1 MSGKI
6 IVVDDVA
13 TNRAL
18 LKAKLNAAYFE
29 VETISCPTSAFD
41 RIRNDQPDLVLLDVM
56 MPHKDGYQL
65 CNELKDDPETSHI
78 PVIMITSLDSTE
90 QRIKGLEVGA
100 DDFLSKPYDD
110 RTLIARVRN
119 LMRVKITFD
128 EMRLRDATSRE
139 LGLHSFLNS
148 RSSSSDAGGVVQI
161 AASTPEMSSRWSRAL
176 LGSPGIEVVETS
188 GEECVMKFD
197 KQAVPDVFL
206 IHQTLMDGSDGLRVL
221 SVLRSHK
228 ATRKSAI
235 IFAVEENEIELAAS
249 SLDLGASD
257 YIFSPFDSNELNV
270 RVRSQLRRK
279 RDSDRLRSNVI
290 DGLKM
295 AVIDP
300 LTGLYNRR
308 YASQHLMTISE
319 KSEKEGEPY
328 SILMLDLDEFKR
340 VNDVYGHAAG
350 DQVLIEF
357 SRRLQ
362 ENVRGIDL
370 SARMGGEEF
379 VIAMPGTDT
388 DQAVFVAERLREAI
402 EQNPFIVPSLDN
414 EISITVSIGVAS
426 SQPGVYCPEAVLQDA
441 DAALYSVKNNGRNGV
456 KAHLRA
462 A

>member
-1 MSGKI
+1 MG
-6 IVVDDVA
+6 
-13 TNRAL
+13 
-18 LKAKLNAAYFE
+18 
-29 VETISCPTSAFD
+29 
-41 RIRNDQPDLVLLDVM
+41 
-56 MPHKDGYQL
+56 
-65 CNELKDDPETSHI
+65 
-78 PVIMITSLDSTE
+78 
-90 QRIKGLEVGA
+90 GL
-100 DDFLSKPYDD
+100 
-110 RTLIARVRN
+110 
-119 LMRVKITFD
+119 
-128 EMRLRDATSRE
+128 
-139 LGLHSFLNS
+139 
-148 RSSSSDAGGVVQI
+148 VQI
-161 AASTPEMSSRWSRAL
+161 AASTPEMSSQWSHVLAD
-176 LGSPGIEVVETS
+176 SPGIEVVETS
-188 GEECVMKFD
+188 GEKCVMNFNR
-197 KQAVPDVFL
+197 QAVPDVFV

-228 ATRKSAI
+228 ATRQSAI

-319 KSEKEGEPY
+319 KSEKDGEPY
-328 SILMLDLDEFKR
+328 SILMMDLDEFKK

-350 DQVLIEF
+350 DQILIEF

-402 EQNPFIVPSLDN
+402 EQNPFVVPNLDN
-414 EISITVSIGVAS
+414 EISITVSVGVAS

-441 DAALYSVKNNGRNGV
+441 DEALYSVKNNGRNAV